1 MPQVSRDGGITSPAT
16 EGRGG
21 SDAVEG
27 GRTALDNKTSLL
39 NTQPPRAFPGPRA
52 RDYSPYPYS
61 DTISTYDKT
70 ALKEA
75 VFDDDMEQLRDGL
88 SLPVPLPPSHPTP
101 TPTSP
106 PPHPPT
112 RAAPGTRGWT
122 GGLLCSV
129 VCAPGRGGTQR
140 THGEG
145 LARNHDPGGGE
156 SGAWVQPPVCAFP
169 SHAVAGRPGALLGD
183 FPLLSQQHLS
193 QVSRAACVTF
203 SPVGGEGI

>member
-39 NTQPPRAFPGPRA
+39 NTQPPRAFPGPRV

-61 DTISTYDKT
+61 DTISSYDKT

-88 SLPVPLPPSHPTP
+88 SLLVPLPPPTP
-101 TPTSP
+101 QPGQL
-106 PPHPPT
+106 
-112 RAAPGTRGWT
+112 RARE
-122 GGLLCSV
+122 GGLGACSAQSS
-129 VCAPGRGGTQR
+129 VCLGAGAHRGSMGK
-140 THGEG
+140 
-145 LARNHDPGGGE
+145 
-156 SGAWVQPPVCAFP
+156 
-169 SHAVAGRPGALLGD
+169 AL
-183 FPLLSQQHLS
+183 
-193 QVSRAACVTF
+193 
-203 SPVGGEGI
+203 